1 MSRVGKKP
9 ISIPSGVQVSVSG
22 QTVHVKGPKGE
33 LRRDFHPQMMVTVD
47 NGSVQVAR
55 PNDAKTFKAMHG
67 LYRTLISN
75 MITGVVK
82 HYEKKLE
89 IVGVGFKAELKNKRL
104 NLQLGFSHPIVF
116 VPPPSIN
123 ITCESATNLTI
134 SGPDKELVGLVAA
147 KIRKLKPPEPYKGKG
162 IKYIDEVIRRKAGKT
177 AA

>member
-9 ISIPSGVQVSVSG
+9 IGIPPGVQVGVSG
-22 QTVHVKGPKGE
+22 LTVTVKGPKGE
-33 LRRDFHPQMMVTVD
+33 LSRELHPDIAVAVKDGT
-47 NGSVQVAR
+47 VQVSR
-55 PNDAKTFKAMHG
+55 PNDTKFCKGLHG

-75 MITGVVK
+75 MMTGVVSN
-82 HYEKKLE
+82 YEKKLE
-89 IVGVGFKAELKNKRL
+89 IIGVGYKAEMKNKRL

-116 VPPPSIN
+116 VPPPAIN
-123 ITCESATNLTI
+123 ITCESPTNLTI

-162 IKYIDEVIRRKAGKT
+162 IKYIDEIIRRKAGKT

>member
-1 MSRVGKKP
+1 VSRVGKRP

-22 QTVHVKGPKGE
+22 QMVNVKGPKGE
-33 LRRDFHPQMMVTVD
+33 LSRELHPQMMVSVND
-47 NGSVQVAR
+47 GSVEVSR
-55 PNDAKTFKAMHG
+55 PNDAKLFKSMHG

-75 MITGVVK
+75 MITGVTK

-89 IVGVGFKAELKNKRL
+89 IVGVGFKAEMKNKRL
-104 NLQLGFSHPIVF
+104 NLQLGFSHPVVF

-123 ITCESATNLTI
+123 ITCESPTNMTI

-162 IKYIDEVIRRKAGKT
+162 IKYFDEIIRRKAGKT

>member
-1 MSRVGKKP
+1 VSRVGKRP

-22 QTVHVKGPKGE
+22 QMVNVKGPKGE
-33 LRRDFHPQMMVTVD
+33 LSRELHPQMMVSVND
-47 NGSVQVAR
+47 GSVEVSR
-55 PNDAKTFKAMHG
+55 PNDAKLFKSMHG
-67 LYRTLISN
+67 LYRTLINN
-75 MITGVVK
+75 MIIGVTK

-89 IVGVGFKAELKNKRL
+89 IVGVGFKAEMKNKRL
-104 NLQLGFSHPIVF
+104 NLQLGFSHPVIF

-123 ITCESATNLTI
+123 ITCESPTNMTI

-162 IKYIDEVIRRKAGKT
+162 IKYFDEVIRRKAGKT

>member
-9 ISIPSGVQVSVSG
+9 IPVPSGVQVSVSG
-22 QTVHVKGPKGE
+22 QTVTVKGPKGE
-33 LRRDFHPQMMVTVD
+33 LSRELHPKISVALQD
-47 NGSVQVAR
+47 GIVQVSR
-55 PNDAKTFKAMHG
+55 PNDAKFFKAMHG

-75 MITGVVK
+75 MITGVVTN
-82 HYEKKLE
+82 YEKKLE
-89 IVGVGFKAELKNKRL
+89 IIGVGYKAEMKSKRL

-116 VPPPSIN
+116 VPPPTIN
-123 ITCESATNLTI
+123 ITCESPTNLTI

-162 IKYIDEVIRRKAGKT
+162 IKYVNEIIRRKAGKT

>member
-9 ISIPSGVQVSVSG
+9 ISIPSGVQVSLSG
-22 QTVHVKGPKGE
+22 HVVNVKGPKGE
-33 LRRDFHPQMMVTVD
+33 LNRELHPQMMVSV
-47 NGSVQVAR
+47 NGGMVEVTR
-55 PNDAKTFKAMHG
+55 PNDAKLFKSMHG

-75 MITGVVK
+75 MITGVTK

-89 IVGVGFKAELKNKRL
+89 IVGVGFKAEMKNKRL
-104 NLQLGFSHPIVF
+104 NLQLGFSHPIIF
-116 VPPPSIN
+116 VPPPTIN
-123 ITCESATNLTI
+123 ITCESPTNMTI

-162 IKYIDEVIRRKAGKT
+162 IKYFDEIIRRKAGKT